1 MRQPVGR
8 IDFYGSDGKIGESVI
23 HYRAEGLVAQ
33 VVNENYYGC
42 AMHIALFE
50 NEKGETI
57 DRTFLLDLDPP
68 NVTVSV
74 EKFNESENEKNKEE
88 RKSIMNEWERAR
100 RMAEYYKQKYPKGTR
115 IELIQMGDDPRP
127 VPPGM
132 RGTVA
137 YVDDMG
143 QIGMHWDNGQSLSLI
158 PGEDSFRVLN
168 QEEIA
173 SEKNAASFETVGPT
187 LT

>member
-1 MRQPVGR
+1 
-8 IDFYGSDGKIGESVI
+8 
-23 HYRAEGLVAQ
+23 
-33 VVNENYYGC
+33 
-42 AMHIALFE
+42 
-50 NEKGETI
+50 
-57 DRTFLLDLDPP
+57 
-68 NVTVSV
+68 
-74 EKFNESENEKNKEE
+74 
-88 RKSIMNEWERAR
+88 MNEWERAR

-115 IELIQMGDDPRP
+115 IELIQMGNDPRP
-127 VPPGM
+127 VPPGT
-132 RGTVA
+132 RGTVT

>member
-1 MRQPVGR
+1 
-8 IDFYGSDGKIGESVI
+8 
-23 HYRAEGLVAQ
+23 
-33 VVNENYYGC
+33 
-42 AMHIALFE
+42 
-50 NEKGETI
+50 
-57 DRTFLLDLDPP
+57 
-68 NVTVSV
+68 
-74 EKFNESENEKNKEE
+74 
-88 RKSIMNEWERAR
+88 MNEWERGR
-100 RMAEYYKQKYPKGTR
+100 RKAERYKQMYPKGTR

-127 VPPGM
+127 VPPGT

-137 YVDDMG
+137 FVDDMG
-143 QIGMHWDNGQSLSLI
+143 QIGMHWDNGSSLSLI

>member
-1 MRQPVGR
+1 
-8 IDFYGSDGKIGESVI
+8 
-23 HYRAEGLVAQ
+23 
-33 VVNENYYGC
+33 
-42 AMHIALFE
+42 
-50 NEKGETI
+50 
-57 DRTFLLDLDPP
+57 
-68 NVTVSV
+68 
-74 EKFNESENEKNKEE
+74 
-88 RKSIMNEWERAR
+88 MNEWERDR
-100 RMAEYYKQKYPKGTR
+100 RKAEMYKQMYPKGTR

-127 VPPGM
+127 VPPGT

-137 YVDDMG
+137 FVDDMG
-143 QIGMHWDNGQSLSLI
+143 QIGMHWDNGSSLSLI

>member
-1 MRQPVGR
+1 
-8 IDFYGSDGKIGESVI
+8 
-23 HYRAEGLVAQ
+23 
-33 VVNENYYGC
+33 
-42 AMHIALFE
+42 
-50 NEKGETI
+50 
-57 DRTFLLDLDPP
+57 
-68 NVTVSV
+68 
-74 EKFNESENEKNKEE
+74 
-88 RKSIMNEWERAR
+88 MNEWERASK
-100 RMAEYYKQKYPKGTR
+100 MAERYKKMYPVGTR

-127 VPPGM
+127 VPPGT

-143 QIGMHWDNGQSLSLI
+143 QIGMHWDNGRSLSLI
-158 PGEDSFRVLN
+158 PGEDSFRMLN

>member
-1 MRQPVGR
+1 MKQPVGR
-8 IDFYGSDGKIGESVI
+8 IDFYGSDGKIGESVL

-33 VVNENYYGC
+33 VVSENYYGC
-42 AMHIALFE
+42 AMHVALFE
-50 NEKGETI
+50 NENGKTI
-57 DRTFLLDLDPP
+57 DRTFLLDLVPP

-74 EKFNESENEKNKEE
+74 ERFNEFKDTSNKEE
-88 RKSIMNEWERAR
+88 RKRIMNEWERDR
-100 RMAEYYKQKYPKGTR
+100 RKAERYKQMYPKGTR

-127 VPPGM
+127 IPPGT

-137 YVDDMG
+137 FVDDMG
-143 QIGMHWDNGQSLSLI
+143 QIGMHWDNGSSLSLI

>member
-1 MRQPVGR
+1 
-8 IDFYGSDGKIGESVI
+8 
-23 HYRAEGLVAQ
+23 
-33 VVNENYYGC
+33 
-42 AMHIALFE
+42 
-50 NEKGETI
+50 
-57 DRTFLLDLDPP
+57 
-68 NVTVSV
+68 
-74 EKFNESENEKNKEE
+74 
-88 RKSIMNEWERAR
+88 
-100 RMAEYYKQKYPKGTR
+100 MAERYKEMYPKGTR

-127 VPPGM
+127 VPPGT

-143 QIGMHWDNGQSLSLI
+143 QIGMHWDNGRSLSLI
-158 PGEDSFRVLN
+158 LGEDSFRVLT

>member
-1 MRQPVGR
+1 
-8 IDFYGSDGKIGESVI
+8 
-23 HYRAEGLVAQ
+23 
-33 VVNENYYGC
+33 
-42 AMHIALFE
+42 
-50 NEKGETI
+50 
-57 DRTFLLDLDPP
+57 
-68 NVTVSV
+68 
-74 EKFNESENEKNKEE
+74 
-88 RKSIMNEWERAR
+88 MNEWERAR
-100 RMAEYYKQKYPKGTR
+100 RMAERYKQMYPVGTR

-127 VPPGM
+127 VPPGT

-143 QIGMHWDNGQSLSLI
+143 QIGMHWDNGRSLSLI

-173 SEKNAASFETVGPT
+173 SEKNAASFETVGST

>member
-1 MRQPVGR
+1 
-8 IDFYGSDGKIGESVI
+8 
-23 HYRAEGLVAQ
+23 
-33 VVNENYYGC
+33 
-42 AMHIALFE
+42 
-50 NEKGETI
+50 
-57 DRTFLLDLDPP
+57 
-68 NVTVSV
+68 
-74 EKFNESENEKNKEE
+74 
-88 RKSIMNEWERAR
+88 MNEWERDR
-100 RMAEYYKQKYPKGTR
+100 RKAERYKQMYPKGTR

-127 VPPGM
+127 VPPGT

-137 YVDDMG
+137 FVDDLG
-143 QIGMHWDNGQSLSLI
+143 QIGMHWDNGSSLSLI

>member
-1 MRQPVGR
+1 
-8 IDFYGSDGKIGESVI
+8 
-23 HYRAEGLVAQ
+23 
-33 VVNENYYGC
+33 
-42 AMHIALFE
+42 
-50 NEKGETI
+50 
-57 DRTFLLDLDPP
+57 
-68 NVTVSV
+68 
-74 EKFNESENEKNKEE
+74 
-88 RKSIMNEWERAR
+88 MNEWERER
-100 RMAEYYKQKYPKGTR
+100 RKAERYKQMYPKGTR

-127 VPPGM
+127 IPPGT

-137 YVDDMG
+137 FVDDMG
-143 QIGMHWDNGQSLSLI
+143 QIGMHWDNGSSLSLI

>member
-1 MRQPVGR
+1 
-8 IDFYGSDGKIGESVI
+8 
-23 HYRAEGLVAQ
+23 
-33 VVNENYYGC
+33 
-42 AMHIALFE
+42 
-50 NEKGETI
+50 
-57 DRTFLLDLDPP
+57 
-68 NVTVSV
+68 
-74 EKFNESENEKNKEE
+74 
-88 RKSIMNEWERAR
+88 MNEWERDR
-100 RMAEYYKQKYPKGTR
+100 RKAERYKQMYPKGTR

-127 VPPGM
+127 VPPGT

-137 YVDDMG
+137 FVDDMG
-143 QIGMHWDNGQSLSLI
+143 QIGMHWDNGSSLSLI